1 MMREFKTWMS
11 AHRGGAA
18 LAPENT
24 LASFR
29 NGLKFHP
36 DFLEMDVHLTKDGV
50 PVVIHDGTIDRT
62 TNGSGRV
69 VNYTLVELQGFNAA
83 AKFSGGD
90 FGPQVIP
97 SFAQVLDLVK
107 DTGVR
112 VEVEIKPTADVLRY
126 NGIEQKV
133 LDELAARGM
142 LDRARIMAFEF
153 DTLLRAKE
161 IQPNVQTIALLSLA
175 FLGNTTAYQPVPALD
190 YIATIGVDGIGVNK
204 DLVKPE
210 LVDEAHRRGMRV
222 GLWTVDSEEEIKK
235 FIGMGV
241 DSITTNRPDVLSKI
255 LGR

>member
-1 MMREFKTWMS
+1 MTRDKTWLS

-29 NGLKFHP
+29 NGLLFNP
-36 DFLEMDVHLTKDGV
+36 DFLEMDVHLTKDGI

-69 VNYTLVELQGFNAA
+69 VNYTLAELQGFNAA

-97 SFAQVLDLVK
+97 SFAQVLDLIR

-153 DTLLRAKE
+153 DVLLRAKE
-161 IQPNVQTIALLSLA
+161 IQPRVQSIALLSLA

-190 YIATIGVDGIGVNK
+190 YIETMGVDGIGVNK
-204 DLVKPE
+204 DLVTPA